1 MRCDEKSWKGSATG
15 KQLSVKIALIYLATV
30 LIWFFGRNNNN
41 SRVNSLY
48 VLAFVALG
56 LVLFGMFFNRV
67 SALERKTRLG
77 ALVTALALL
86 LFAVILLIVFAQQI
100 SPSVADSAVYNWQS
114 WIGLAQVFGFVTA
127 LGLYG
132 YFEPNPKQRNRKGEN
147 LENNEVVLRT
157 N

>member
-1 MRCDEKSWKGSATG
+1 MG

-30 LIWFFGRNNNN
+30 LIWFFGRNHNN

-56 LVLFGMFFNRV
+56 LLFFGMFFNRV
-67 SALERKTRLG
+67 SVLERKTRLG
-77 ALVTALALL
+77 AFIVALTLL
-86 LFAVILLIVFAQQI
+86 LFAVILLIVFARQI

-114 WIGLAQVFGFVTA
+114 WVGLSQVFGFITA

-132 YFEPNPKQRNRKGEN
+132 YFEPNPRQRNRKGKN
-147 LENNEVVLRT
+147 LENN
-157 N
+157 